1 MTILYLAFHLLALE
15 PAVLVCPG
23 ATLAELGRA
32 GIKPMHCPL
41 ALEILDRKPAHA

>member
-1 MTILYLAFHLLALE
+1 MTILYLTFHLLTLE
-15 PAVLVCPG
+15 PAVFVCPD
-23 ATLAELGRA
+23 TLPELGLS